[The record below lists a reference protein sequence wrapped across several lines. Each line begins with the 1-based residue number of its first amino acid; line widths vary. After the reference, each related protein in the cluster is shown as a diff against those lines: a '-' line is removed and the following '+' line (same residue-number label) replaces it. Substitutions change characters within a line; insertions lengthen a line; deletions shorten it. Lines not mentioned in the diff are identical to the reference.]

1 MDIVEFL
8 MNRRENL
15 RSEGLREALRADAWR
30 AEPVGG
36 LRAVVGSDGV
46 VGVADYD
53 PVLRAHCR
61 VDREG

>member
-15 RSEGLREALRADAWR
+15 RSEGLREALRADACR
-30 AEPVGG
+30 AEPV
-36 LRAVVGSDGV
+36 RVGRPVPGAEGV
-46 VGVADYD
+46 AGVADYD